1 MIAASRRGS
10 DVYGSMHTNSKVV
23 MSFHSRSEIRPKP
36 QTMTGLLRNLPKDVQ
51 SWSTTKSSILFAY
64 YLVPGTVPCRRARAP
79 STYNVRLLRIH
90 GIRMHD
96 VCRLGV
102 CGNHRFWWEM
112 G

>member
-64 YLVPGTVPCRRARAP
+64 YQVLYLVAEPEPR
-79 STYNVRLLRIH
+79 VRTTF
-90 GIRMHD
+90 D
-96 VCRLGV
+96 
-102 CGNHRFWWEM
+102 FFEFM
-112 G
+112 GSECMMCAA